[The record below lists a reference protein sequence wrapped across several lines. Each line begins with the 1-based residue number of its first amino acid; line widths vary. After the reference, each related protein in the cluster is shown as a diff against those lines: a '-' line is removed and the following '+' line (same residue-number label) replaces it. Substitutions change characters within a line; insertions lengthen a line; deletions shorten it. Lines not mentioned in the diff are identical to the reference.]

1 MKMPSSPFPDLS
13 SPRMGGG
20 GAGMGDMNSGGNYPG
35 VPSDMPLNPGG
46 TPNNAMGPSPISS
59 GPSNNKM
66 STPFDPIS
74 SMAQMSQQLTSQVGP
89 GPPMSSTPPP
99 SMMMMGG
106 PNGMMGPGGMM
117 GGMGPGGMGGPGGQM
132 MGQFNPSMHGMQGM
146 PQQMNDPNSM
156 MMGPGNG
163 GPGQSGPGMVSVFIS
178 LFITVNCSIIS
189 KFSFEFFRIEYAW
202 RLRTWTWQSNDGPW

>member
-1 MKMPSSPFPDLS
+1 MMTGQGPASYPTGPGGPGMKMPSSPFPDLS

-20 GAGMGDMNSGGNYPG
+20 GGGGGGGMGDMNSSGNYPG
-35 VPSDMPLNPGG
+35 APSDIPLNPGG

-59 GPSNNKM
+59 GPPNNKM

-146 PQQMNDPNSM
+146 PQQMGDPNSM

-163 GPGQSGPGMVSVFIS
+163 GPGQSGPGMVSFLCCF
-178 LFITVNCSIIS
+178 LFY
-189 KFSFEFFRIEYAW
+189 FEYFE
-202 RLRTWTWQSNDGPW
+202 N